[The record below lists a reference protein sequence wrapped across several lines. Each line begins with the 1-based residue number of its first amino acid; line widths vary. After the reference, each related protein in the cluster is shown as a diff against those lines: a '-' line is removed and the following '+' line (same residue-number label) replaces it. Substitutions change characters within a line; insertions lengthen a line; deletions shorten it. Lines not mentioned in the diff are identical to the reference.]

1 MIFDFL
7 QFLQLGLF
15 VKLFF
20 IVLTLFY
27 VIFCLVIYRQIYLMT
42 KVLDSKISPLVQM
55 IALIQIVGAVLIFL
69 LGLVLA

>member
-27 VIFCLVIYRQIYLMT
+27 VVFCLVIYRQIYLMT
-42 KVLDSKISPLVQM
+42 KILDSKISPLVQM

>member
-27 VIFCLVIYRQIYLMT
+27 VVFCLVIYRQIYLMT
-42 KVLDSKISPLVQM
+42 KILDSKISKIIKERIFVTK
-55 IALIQIVGAVLIFL
+55 IDIVE
-69 LGLVLA
+69 

>member
-20 IVLTLFY
+20 VVLTFFY
-27 VIFCLVIYRQIYLMT
+27 IVFCLVIYRQIYLMT

-55 IALIQIVGAVLIFL
+55 IALIQTVGAVIIFL
-69 LGLVLA
+69 LGIILA

>member
-69 LGLVLA
+69 LGIILA